1 MQQLVKDLAEQNKK
15 LVGRLKAKSKEVP
28 NMEKMLK
35 QLADRNAVLESRLE
49 AFEASDA
56 DTSSEADASPEASPA
71 PTPRR
76 RSPRRKT
83 PVAPKHIRTDSP
95 RRKTPV
101 APKPTRRSPRKR
113 RTPEASDSSSENEEG
128 GEPLRR
134 RLSAELSTPKRKP
147 KPEIIRDV
155 RKTVGE
161 ILFLNMDDKIT
172 SGYYLNSKRFFKLR
186 LFEDDTR
193 AMVDYLHSSAEINTG
208 KLTKLD
214 IFKLAVQVA
223 KKRERYTPAPKKA
236 GKHEHAKK
244 KSPYAGKNHQI
255 KLNARAVYNAIVA
268 STNLRRLSHVS
279 PAVVSASAA
288 AASRSAATALAS
300 AAAAADPAAVTDAEV
315 NRMFESSGDEKV
327 AELEKYNHACQEKR
341 TLAKKELAKAKAAE
355 VELAKAKAA
364 KKAKAAEAK
373 AAKKA
378 KAAEAKAAKQAKAA
392 KAKAAAKKAKAA
404 KKQAAKQD
412 TLISRNKADC
422 LFTIGG
428 AVCGFWTNNDSND
441 DGDANDAEDGGWY
454 EGVVVSI
461 NYAKRTIHI
470 KYDDQDEDFDL
481 SWDLARILDG

>member
-1 MQQLVKDLAEQNKK
+1 M
-15 LVGRLKAKSKEVP
+15 
-28 NMEKMLK
+28 
-35 QLADRNAVLESRLE
+35 
-49 AFEASDA
+49 
-56 DTSSEADASPEASPA
+56 
-71 PTPRR
+71 
-76 RSPRRKT
+76 
-83 PVAPKHIRTDSP
+83 
-95 RRKTPV
+95 
-101 APKPTRRSPRKR
+101 
-113 RTPEASDSSSENEEG
+113 
-128 GEPLRR
+128 
-134 RLSAELSTPKRKP
+134 
-147 KPEIIRDV
+147 
-155 RKTVGE
+155 
-161 ILFLNMDDKIT
+161 FLNMDDKIT

-373 AAKKA
+373 AAK
-378 KAAEAKAAKQAKAA
+378 QAKAA

-428 AVCGFWTNNDSND
+428 AVCGFWTNDDSND

>member
-83 PVAPKHIRTDSP
+83 PVAPKPIRTDSP

-101 APKPTRRSPRKR
+101 AQRRSPRKR

-147 KPEIIRDV
+147 KPEIVRDV
-155 RKTVGE
+155 RKTLVE
-161 ILFLNMDDKIT
+161 VLFLNMDDKIT

-223 KKRERYTPAPKKA
+223 KKRERHTPAPKKA
-236 GKHEHAKK
+236 GKNEHVK
-244 KSPYAGKNHQI
+244 
-255 KLNARAVYNAIVA
+255 
-268 STNLRRLSHVS
+268 
-279 PAVVSASAA
+279 
-288 AASRSAATALAS
+288 
-300 AAAAADPAAVTDAEV
+300 
-315 NRMFESSGDEKV
+315 
-327 AELEKYNHACQEKR
+327 
-341 TLAKKELAKAKAAE
+341 
-355 VELAKAKAA
+355 
-364 KKAKAAEAK
+364 KKAKFEPK
-373 AAKKA
+373 
-378 KAAEAKAAKQAKAA
+378 
-392 KAKAAAKKAKAA
+392 
-404 KKQAAKQD
+404 
-412 TLISRNKADC
+412 LSRLN
-422 LFTIGG
+422 
-428 AVCGFWTNNDSND
+428 
-441 DGDANDAEDGGWY
+441 
-454 EGVVVSI
+454 
-461 NYAKRTIHI
+461 
-470 KYDDQDEDFDL
+470 
-481 SWDLARILDG
+481 